1 MSTYFT
7 SLFLAKVGS
16 GGNTPRTV
24 NTISGKFSC
33 GSLPQII
40 LIWVFRKILPEI
52 PWLTSPMTALLIHQQ
67 EKRLYE
73 LICTDEQKSDLS
85 HSGVRQKMTSSLQKK
100 RKEDFRILLPDIQNF
115 KSQTKTAGDGIEKA
129 TLSMS
134 HLTDFEIFLCGVC
147 VTIFVIGFKTF
158 VKEIFMGEFRKKE
171 EKQEMSNL

>member
-1 MSTYFT
+1 MTMAFSVVHRMSTYFT

-33 GSLPQII
+33 GSLPQIM

-85 HSGVRQKMTSSLQKK
+85 HSGVRQKMTSSLHKKKK
-100 RKEDFRILLPDIQNF
+100 RRLPNLITRYTKFQ
-115 KSQTKTAGDGIEKA
+115 KS
-129 TLSMS
+129 
-134 HLTDFEIFLCGVC
+134 
-147 VTIFVIGFKTF
+147 
-158 VKEIFMGEFRKKE
+158 
-171 EKQEMSNL
+171 N